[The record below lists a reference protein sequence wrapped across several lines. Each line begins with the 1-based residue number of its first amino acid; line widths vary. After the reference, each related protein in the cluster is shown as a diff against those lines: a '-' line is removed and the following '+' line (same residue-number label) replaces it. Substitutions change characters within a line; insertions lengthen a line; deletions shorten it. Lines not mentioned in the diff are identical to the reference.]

1 MIRERIYTIPVND
14 AFAED
19 GECALCRMKR
29 KLSDDL
35 VTYFLGASL
44 MEPDVRVSTNAKG
57 FCREHAAALYNRR
70 ENRLG
75 LALLLHTHAL
85 ESATAAKEALAKA
98 VPRGKGGFLKRTG
111 IRENLLEAAGRIEAR
126 VSTCAMC
133 ERVEETMARYVDVVL
148 WQYFEEKEF
157 RTKLDTCKGF
167 CLTHTADL
175 LRGAAKHLDDG
186 QAEYFAKVLARVTG
200 DNFDRLAGELEGF
213 TLLHD
218 HRNRDKPAGASKDA
232 LPRMIRK
239 LESDVDLD

>member
-29 KLSDDL
+29 ILSENL

-44 MEPDVRVSTNAKG
+44 MEPDVRVATNRKG

-85 ESATAAKEALAKA
+85 ETAVSAKEALARA
-98 VPRGKGGFLKRTG
+98 VPLRKGGLLKRTG
-111 IRENLLEAAGRIEAR
+111 IKENLVAAAGLIESRI
-126 VSTCAMC
+126 STCAMC
-133 ERVEETMARYVDVVL
+133 ERIAETMDRYIDVVL
-148 WQYFEEKEF
+148 WQFFEEKEF
-157 RTKLDTCKGF
+157 RTKVETCKGF

-186 QAEYFAKVLARVTG
+186 QAEYFAKVLAHVTG
-200 DNFDRLAGELEGF
+200 TNLDRMAGELEGF

-218 HRNRDKPAGASKDA
+218 HRNRDLPPGASKDA

-239 LESDVDLD
+239 LDGDVELN

>member
-29 KLSDDL
+29 KLSEDL
-35 VTYFLGASL
+35 VAYFLGASL
-44 MEPDVRVSTNAKG
+44 MEPDVRVATNRKG

-85 ESATAAKEALAKA
+85 ESASAANDALAQA
-98 VPRGKGGFLKRTG
+98 VPNRKGGFLKRTG
-111 IRENLLEAAGRIEAR
+111 IKENLVEAAGRIEAR
-126 VSTCAMC
+126 VSSCAMC
-133 ERVEETMARYVDVVL
+133 DRIEETMARYVDVVL
-148 WQYFEEKEF
+148 WQYFEEKDF
-157 RTKLDTCKGF
+157 RTKFDTCKGF

-175 LRGAAKHLDDG
+175 LRGAARHLDDG
-186 QAEYFAKVLARVTG
+186 QAEHFAKVLAHVTRG
-200 DNFDRLAGELEGF
+200 NLDRMAGELEGF

-218 HRNRDKPAGASKDA
+218 HRNRDLPPGASKDA

-239 LESDVDLD
+239 LDGDVDLN